1 MTKLSDSQTIPTIRA
16 SGRKREKRYGQ
27 MVMFNVVV
35 PLLLLGIGVF
45 AVIQLGTVQPAERAD
60 ADLTRTGRLKSLPPV
75 RVVEL
80 QSLQSTGQQLRLQ
93 VDGTVVPFRES
104 RVAAEV
110 AGKVIFKADECESG
124 SYVTENQL
132 LMKIDPTD
140 HELEVQRL
148 TQMQEQEYQAL
159 SEADQEM
166 VNTKRLIDVA
176 GQDMELQQREL
187 DRQRALPKGFASR
200 AEIDQA
206 NRALLAAKQQLVT
219 SENQLDLLKKRRV
232 RLEAS
237 HRLSTTQ
244 LKVAEIN
251 LKRCEIRAPIEG
263 VIVNEDADLNTF
275 VSRGNLLVTIED
287 TSKVEVATSLRMDQL
302 YWVLNQAGAAP
313 SDLSRGYDLP
323 ETPAVIEYELS
334 GREGMVYRWKGRL
347 MSFDGI
353 GVDSTT
359 RTVPVRVVVDNPTQY
374 IDQNGQVREMS
385 GGTAL
390 VRGMFVSVKLLI
402 KPKGEL
408 VAIPARAL
416 QPGNRVFQF
425 IHDET
430 VLDLE
435 ASASGDSVVA
445 ESNRAKAPSSPSP
458 DEASEDR
465 QSREAALFD
474 PNQWDPGRVVVRSSI
489 HPIDTLVIENA
500 EPTVAAERIWVC
512 EVRDHVLKQGSCV
525 VVSPIGNIDDNGMPA
540 RALRPSRGIETAA
553 PDATPTSSGSTVAK
567 GDRPAEEA

>member
-1 MTKLSDSQTIPTIRA
+1 MTKLSDSQSIPTIRT
-16 SGRKREKRYGQ
+16 SKRNREKRYGQ
-27 MVMFNVVV
+27 MIMFNLVV
-35 PLLLLGIGVF
+35 PMLLLALGVF
-45 AVIQLGTVQPAERAD
+45 VVIQLGTVEPAERPD
-60 ADLTRTGRLKSLPPV
+60 ADLTRNGRLKSLPPV

-80 QSLQSTGQQLRLQ
+80 QSLASTGQQLRLQ
-93 VDGTVVPFRES
+93 VDGTVVPYRES

-110 AGKVIFKADECESG
+110 AGKVVFKADQCEAG

-176 GQDMELQQREL
+176 SQDVELQQREVN
-187 DRQRALPKGFASR
+187 RQKSLPKGFASR

-219 SENQLDLLKKRRV
+219 SENQLELLKKKRV

-237 HRLSTTQ
+237 HRLASTE
-244 LKVAEIN
+244 LKLAEIN
-251 LKRCEIRAPIEG
+251 LRRCEIRAPIEG

-275 VSRGNLLVTIED
+275 VPRGNLLVTIED

-302 YWVLNQAGAAP
+302 YWVLNQNNSAA
-313 SDLSRGYDLP
+313 SSLSRGYDLP

-347 MSFDGI
+347 LSFDGI

-359 RTVPVRVVVDNPTQY
+359 RTVPVRVVVDNPTEY
-374 IDQNGQVREMS
+374 IDEHGTVHEQA

-402 KPKGEL
+402 KPKGPL
-408 VAIPARAL
+408 VAIPAKAL

-425 IHDET
+425 VHDES
-430 VLDLE
+430 VLNLE
-435 ASASGDSVVA
+435 TAVAGEA
-445 ESNRAKAPSSPSP
+445 ESAVSNSAKAAGKATT
-458 DEASEDR
+458 DKASEKAV
-465 QSREAALFD
+465 SFD
-474 PNQWDPGRVVVRSSI
+474 PGDWDPGRVVVRSSI
-489 HPIDTLVIENA
+489 HPVDTLSIGNA
-500 EPTVAAERIWVC
+500 KSRNATDRIWVC
-512 EVRDHVLKQGSCV
+512 EVRDQVLQNGSFV
-525 VVSPIGNIDDNGMPA
+525 VVSPVGSVDDEGMPA
-540 RALRPSRGIETAA
+540 RAERVTVSSDTASPKVQPASRE
-553 PDATPTSSGSTVAK
+553 STVSKTDTA
-567 GDRPAEEA
+567 GEA

>member
-1 MTKLSDSQTIPTIRA
+1 MTKLSDSQSIPTIRK
-16 SGRKREKRYGQ
+16 SKRNREKRFGQ
-27 MVMFNVVV
+27 MIMFNLVV
-35 PLLLLGIGVF
+35 PMLLLSLGVF
-45 AVIQLGTVQPAERAD
+45 VLIQLGTVEPAERPD
-60 ADLTRTGRLKSLPPV
+60 PDLTRTGRLKSLPPV

-80 QSLQSTGQQLRLQ
+80 QSLASTGQQLRLQ

-110 AGKVIFKADECESG
+110 AGKVVFKADQCEAG

-159 SEADQEM
+159 NEADQEM

-176 GQDMELQQREL
+176 SQDVELQQREVN
-187 DRQRALPKGFASR
+187 RQSSLPKGFASR

-219 SENQLDLLKKRRV
+219 SQNQLDLLKKKRV

-237 HRLSTTQ
+237 HRLASTQ
-244 LKVAEIN
+244 LKLAEIN
-251 LKRCEIRAPIEG
+251 LRRCEIRAPIEG

-275 VSRGNLLVTIED
+275 VPRGNLLVTIED

-302 YWVLNQAGAAP
+302 YWVLNQNNSAARV
-313 SDLSRGYDLP
+313 LSRGYDLP

-347 MSFDGI
+347 LSFDGI

-359 RTVPVRVVVDNPTQY
+359 RTVPVRVVVDDPTEY
-374 IDQNGQVREMS
+374 IDANGQVHEQA

-390 VRGMFVSVKLLI
+390 VRGMFVRVNLLL
-402 KPKGEL
+402 KPKGSL

-425 IHDET
+425 VHDES
-430 VLDLE
+430 VLNSETSVADKPELT
-435 ASASGDSVVA
+435 ASSSTKRQGKSKSEKETDD
-445 ESNRAKAPSSPSP
+445 AKSFNPSHW
-458 DEASEDR
+458 E
-465 QSREAALFD
+465 
-474 PNQWDPGRVVVRSSI
+474 PGRVVVRSNI
-489 HPIDTLVIENA
+489 RPVDTLSIGKSRA
-500 EPTVAAERIWVC
+500 KDSKDRIWIC
-512 EVRDHVLKQGSCV
+512 EVRDEVLQKGSFA
-525 VVSPIGNIDDNGMPA
+525 VVSPIGSIDETGMPA
-540 RALRPSRGIETAA
+540 RALRDSEPLEAIDPNGPPS
-553 PDATPTSSGSTVAK
+553 ATESTVSKNSSA
-567 GDRPAEEA
+567 GEA

>member
-1 MTKLSDSQTIPTIRA
+1 MTKLSDSQSIPTIRT
-16 SGRKREKRYGQ
+16 SKRNREKRYGQ
-27 MVMFNVVV
+27 MIMFNLVI
-35 PLLLLGIGVF
+35 PMLLLALGVF
-45 AVIQLGTVQPAERAD
+45 VVIQLGTVEPAERPD
-60 ADLTRTGRLKSLPPV
+60 ADLTRNGRLKSLPPV

-80 QSLQSTGQQLRLQ
+80 QSLASTGQQLRLQ

-110 AGKVIFKADECESG
+110 AGKVVFKSDQCEAG

-176 GQDMELQQREL
+176 SQDVELQQREVN
-187 DRQRALPKGFASR
+187 RQKSLPQGFASR

-219 SENQLDLLKKRRV
+219 SENQLELLKKKRV

-237 HRLSTTQ
+237 HRLASTE
-244 LKVAEIN
+244 LKLAEIN
-251 LKRCEIRAPIEG
+251 LRRCEIRAPIEG
-263 VIVNEDADLNTF
+263 VIVNEDADLNSF
-275 VSRGNLLVTIED
+275 VPRGNLLVTIED

-302 YWVLNQAGAAP
+302 YWVLNQNNSAA
-313 SDLSRGYDLP
+313 SSLSRGYDLP

-347 MSFDGI
+347 LSFDGI

-359 RTVPVRVVVDNPTQY
+359 RTVPVRVVVDDPTEY
-374 IDQNGQVREMS
+374 IDEHGTVHEQA

-402 KPKGEL
+402 KPKGAL
-408 VAIPARAL
+408 VAIPAKAL

-425 IHDET
+425 VHDES
-430 VLDLE
+430 VLNLE
-435 ASASGDSVVA
+435 TAVAGEA
-445 ESNRAKAPSSPSP
+445 ESAASTPAKAAGKATK
-458 DEASEDR
+458 DKASEKAV
-465 QSREAALFD
+465 SFD
-474 PNQWDPGRVVVRSSI
+474 PSHWDPGRVVVRSSI
-489 HPIDTLVIENA
+489 HPVDTLSIGNA
-500 EPTVAAERIWVC
+500 KPGNATDRIWVC
-512 EVRDHVLKQGSCV
+512 EVRDQVLQNGSFV
-525 VVSPIGNIDDNGMPA
+525 VVSPVGSVDDEGMPA
-540 RALRPSRGIETAA
+540 RAERVTVNSDTASPKVQPASR
-553 PDATPTSSGSTVAK
+553 
-567 GDRPAEEA
+567 